1 MKAVKQTAGTHFN
14 SSGYLIA
21 LALVLFSGTGLM
33 AGLLTR
39 QLAGALRGSE
49 STTLAPADLTAT
61 AGAITPSAAGAF
73 ELQVA
78 VTPNPVKSGQTVQVV
93 VTAVAKQ
100 TSAPV
105 AGVRCTLVQTND
117 SLPLTGWPSPVTTDS
132 TGRAQW
138 SVDVPQ
144 SASGPY
150 TVAVRGDGPSGY
162 RFSWH
167 VSLTVNS

>member
-1 MKAVKQTAGTHFN
+1 MKAVKQTAGTHFT

-39 QLAGALRGSE
+39 QVAGALRGSE
-49 STTLAPADLTAT
+49 SPTLAPADLTAT
-61 AGAITPSAAGAF
+61 AGATTPSAAGAF

-78 VTPNPVKSGQTVQVV
+78 VTPNPVKAGQAVQVV
-93 VTAVAKQ
+93 VTAIAAH
-100 TSAPV
+100 TSSPLG
-105 AGVRCTLVQTND
+105 GVRCTLVQTSD
-117 SLPLTGWPSPVTTDS
+117 SLPLATWPSPVTTDS
-132 TGRAQW
+132 TGHAQW

-144 SASGPY
+144 TASGPY
-150 TVAVRGDGPSGY
+150 TVSLRGDGPSGY